1 MEFLNK
7 GCDFVIHPIK
17 PALVSAQ
24 MAPEVN
30 IIRKTE
36 STGLLPLQVW
46 GRAVGGQGAQEDEPS
61 CQGVCSRRQQ
71 VSRLLWPEV
80 RGQRCA

>member
-30 IIRKTE
+30 IIRKME

-46 GRAVGGQGAQEDEPS
+46 GRAVEG
-61 CQGVCSRRQQ
+61 
-71 VSRLLWPEV
+71 
-80 RGQRCA
+80 